1 MVPSRGTYYRIPGL
15 PPPASASSPSGSS
28 ASSCARFP
36 PRRFA
41 FLACAVLAI
50 LWLSTSKG
58 TGFRSVAWPDPGIF
72 TAPFDRLSSLP
83 IDSNLDAHPS
93 ADDFLLDGSDSSSF
107 SFSPRQPCNSPAVTL
122 SLPPSSLNLSSPI
135 PPQQWDSPSLAFPLG
150 APLSARL
157 EHWLAAPLA
166 PYKTWVTFN
175 RQTCGNPSVRRN
187 ANKLHASEN
196 RGTWEGMDEVSV
208 REIRAQLAGV
218 LRQAETE
225 GRLEEWQE
233 EGKKG
238 TRGIVWT
245 AGNADTFDRVLV
257 SLRLLRSVYNTTLPA
272 EIFHFPSESP
282 SPSALEEFNALNAS
296 VISLETLSKDP
307 SPGRTKS
314 FHVKGAAIVESHFDE
329 VLYLDSDSLP
339 VRSIDGLFDSREFR
353 QMGAVFWPDFW
364 KDQPENAIWSILGV
378 QCRDEWTM
386 EAGQILV
393 RKSQHLD
400 ALLLV
405 EHMLKDWHFWFGF
418 SDGDKDL
425 FRYAFLALRKRWA
438 IPSRSLA
445 SASWVDPNAVGADNS
460 QRFAGH
466 TMLQYG
472 LASEEGGTQGRV
484 LFVHANLLKRILG
497 TFSNGETWG
506 RTLRLRLPD
515 STTSPSSS
523 ASPSS
528 DPAEASFI
536 LQADH
541 FANVSPFTGLGIPVV
556 SVPSASDI
564 LLPPPSSPSTAS
576 AAQNVPLSVRQ
587 QALLQ
592 RGIYSEFWDGHRN
605 IAYVLAVQNGWRDEL
620 ELVPGLGAGE
630 EVGLQQERKRRR
642 ADGAEEEEDVVAVE
656 AQEPEA
662 EAVEPME
669 EGFSREEWAAWK
681 AWLSEEQ
688 DAQCSRRDD
697 IRSRTLELTAAPV
710 RTPAISSDDQGEP
723 VDEEPTEGSEPELGP
738 MEIILWDHDS
748 DLRDFEANFYDRAGG
763 QANGHGFR

>member
-15 PPPASASSPSGSS
+15 PPPASASSPSCSS

-50 LWLSTSKG
+50 LWVSTSID

-83 IDSNLDAHPS
+83 VDSNLDAHPL
-93 ADDFLLDGSDSSSF
+93 ADNFLLDGSDSSSF

-166 PYKTWVTFN
+166 PYQTWVTFN

-218 LRQAETE
+218 LRQAEKD

-233 EGKKG
+233 QGKKG

-282 SPSALEEFNALNAS
+282 SPSALEEFKALNAS

-405 EHMLKDWHFWFGF
+405 EHMLKNWHFWFGF

-445 SASWVDPNAVGADNS
+445 SASWVDANAVGGDNS

-528 DPAEASFI
+528 EPVEASFI

-592 RGIYSEFWDGHRN
+592 RGLYSEFWDGHRHV
-605 IAYVLAVQNGWRDEL
+605 AYVLAVQNGWRDEL

-642 ADGAEEEEDVVAVE
+642 ADGAEEEEDAAAVE
-656 AQEPEA
+656 AQEP

-710 RTPAISSDDQGEP
+710 RTPAISSDDEGEA
-723 VDEEPTEGSEPELGP
+723 VDEEPTEGSESELGP
-738 MEIILWDHDS
+738 MEIILWDHDP

>member
-1 MVPSRGTYYRIPGL
+1 ML
-15 PPPASASSPSGSS
+15 L
-28 ASSCARFP
+28 RFP
-36 PRRFA
+36 P
-41 FLACAVLAI
+41 
-50 LWLSTSKG
+50 T
-58 TGFRSVAWPDPGIF
+58 F
-72 TAPFDRLSSLP
+72 TAPFDRLSGAPL
-83 IDSNLDAHPS
+83 
-93 ADDFLLDGSDSSSF
+93 ADDFLLDRSDSSSF
-107 SFSPRQPCNSPAVTL
+107 AFSPRQPCNSPAVTL
-122 SLPPSSLNLSSPI
+122 SLPPLSLNLSSHT
-135 PPQQWDSPSLAFPLG
+135 PPQQWDSPGFAFPLS

-166 PYKTWVTFN
+166 PYNTWVTFN
-175 RQTCGNPSVRRN
+175 RQTCANPSVRRN
-187 ANKLHASEN
+187 ANKLHAREN
-196 RGTWEGMDEVSV
+196 RGTWESMDEVRV
-208 REIRAQLAGV
+208 REIREELVGV
-218 LRQAETE
+218 LRQAEQDR
-225 GRLEEWQE
+225 RLEEWQE
-233 EGKKG
+233 KGKKG

-257 SLRLLRSVYNTTLPA
+257 SLRLLRSVYNSTLPA

-282 SPSALEEFNALNAS
+282 SPSALEEFSLLNAS

-314 FHVKGAAIVESHFDE
+314 FHVKGAAIVESSFDE

-386 EAGQILV
+386 EAGQILI
-393 RKSQHLD
+393 RKSEHLD

-405 EHMLKDWHFWFGF
+405 EYMLKDWHFWFGF

-438 IPSRSLA
+438 VPSRSLA
-445 SASWVDPNAVGADNS
+445 SASWVDPNAVGGDNS

-472 LASEEGGTQGRV
+472 LLSEEGGTHGRV
-484 LFVHANLLKRILG
+484 LLVHANLLKRILG

-515 STTSPSSS
+515 STTSPSTST
-523 ASPSS
+523 SPSS
-528 DPAEASFI
+528 EPADASFV

-556 SVPSASDI
+556 SVPSPSDV
-564 LLPPPSSPSTAS
+564 LLPPPSSLSAS
-576 AAQNVPLSVRQ
+576 SATQNVPLSVRQ

-592 RGIYSEFWDGHRN
+592 RGFYSEFWDGHRN
-605 IAYVLAVQNGWRDEL
+605 VAYVLAVQNGWRDEL
-620 ELVPGLGAGE
+620 ELVPGLRARE
-630 EVGLQQERKRRR
+630 EVGIQQERKRKRD
-642 ADGAEEEEDVVAVE
+642 DGAEEETEGE
-656 AQEPEA
+656 AAETQEPET
-662 EAVEPME
+662 EEPME
-669 EGFSREEWAAWK
+669 EGFTRDEWAAWK
-681 AWLSEEQ
+681 AWLTEEQ

-697 IRSRTLELTAAPV
+697 IRSRTLELTSAPV
-710 RTPAISSDDQGEP
+710 RTPTVSSGDEGEP
-723 VDEEPTEGSEPELGP
+723 LEEEEPTEVDETDLGR
-738 MEIILWDHDS
+738 MEIISWDNDP
-748 DLRDFEANFYDRAGG
+748 DLREFEANFYDRAGG